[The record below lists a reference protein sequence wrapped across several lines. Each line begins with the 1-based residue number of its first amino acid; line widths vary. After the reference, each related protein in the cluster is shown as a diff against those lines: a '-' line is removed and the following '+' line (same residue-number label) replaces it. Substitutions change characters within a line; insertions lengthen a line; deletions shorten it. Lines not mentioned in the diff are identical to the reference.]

1 MTERAAGSRGLW
13 VGLEGRW
20 VCTDEGRLHC
30 ATLSL
35 LSLLSVL
42 VGFGEGPE
50 CLKNFTR
57 GARDAP
63 GAHRRRSAVDFQAW
77 CECSRIAG
85 ASSSTRDA
93 APAHSSVR
101 WVEWPIKRPAR
112 GSVACAAGAT
122 TDSGLECRPAVAAVE

>member
-1 MTERAAGSRGLW
+1 MSWAEGVPGWRRRLWVTERAAGSRGLW

-20 VCTDEGRLHC
+20 VCTDEGRLHN

-57 GARDAP
+57 TAP
-63 GAHRRRSAVDFQAW
+63 NNHRIYLPYICAGPWLGQLCASLAVQCCAF
-77 CECSRIAG
+77 CSLL
-85 ASSSTRDA
+85 
-93 APAHSSVR
+93 
-101 WVEWPIKRPAR
+101 E
-112 GSVACAAGAT
+112 
-122 TDSGLECRPAVAAVE
+122 SG

>member
-57 GARDAP
+57 PKP
-63 GAHRRRSAVDFQAW
+63 GPVNGVSRSTAQL
-77 CECSRIAG
+77 
-85 ASSSTRDA
+85 
-93 APAHSSVR
+93 
-101 WVEWPIKRPAR
+101 
-112 GSVACAAGAT
+112 
-122 TDSGLECRPAVAAVE
+122 DSGER